1 MTLANVNIPSQQSA
15 GLLFHHLILAVGM
28 VVMLMIGT
36 DFISIVLWQHPM
48 AKKVEVILLIPLL
61 AITLLYFK
69 HFIRGVLASPEIA
82 LMVLFAVL
90 SIVWSDYP
98 RHTIQRCIPLVV
110 TSAFALA
117 LGSMMSLRGLLL
129 FISIFFAATML
140 LSLGAIIAL
149 PQARGIPPWD
159 DVWNGIYVHK
169 NGFGLAAALGMVS
182 CYYASWQF
190 TGRLKAVFVAGLVL
204 SLFLLVMS
212 QSRTSQIVAILSM
225 SAMLASQIMPKR
237 ETIWAITYI
246 LSSAF
251 MVGVVTFILA
261 SPIAEPIFGL
271 IGRKPTLSD
280 RIPTWELV
288 WPFVTERFWVGYGY
302 AAHWYEEGTYA
313 LYYAMKLEYPPH
325 YSHNGLLET
334 FLNVGFVGVILLFCA
349 FFRLFFSVFYCM
361 RYIPQRDAFVFVF
374 VLGMLYFFSNITES
388 SILSRLSDSWMF
400 FVAYGTKI
408 SLVAKALRRSAR
420 LQGGS
425 VV

>member
-1 MTLANVNIPSQQSA
+1 MTLANVNIPSRQSA
-15 GLLFHHLILAVGM
+15 GLLFHHLILAVAF

-36 DFISIVLWQHPM
+36 DFISIVLWQHPL
-48 AKKVEVILLIPLL
+48 AKKVEFLLLAPLL

-69 HFIRGVLASPEIA
+69 HFIRGVLASPEIS

-90 SIVWSDYP
+90 SIAWSDYP
-98 RHTIQRCIPLVV
+98 NHTIQRCIPLVV

-129 FISIFFAATML
+129 FIALFFAATMV

-159 DVWNGIYVHK
+159 HVWNGIYVHK
-169 NGFGLAAALGMVS
+169 NGFGLAAAMGLVS

-190 TGRLKAVFVAGLVL
+190 TGRLKAFFVAGVVL

-212 QSRTSQIVAILSM
+212 QSRTSQIVAVLSM
-225 SAMLASQIMPKR
+225 IAMLSSQIMPKR
-237 ETIWAITYI
+237 ETIWAIGYI
-246 LSSAF
+246 LSSLF
-251 MVGVVTFILA
+251 LVGAVTFVLA

-288 WPFVTERFWVGYGY
+288 WPYVIERFWIGYGY

-361 RYIPQRDAFVFVF
+361 RFIPQRDAFVFVF

-388 SILSRLSDSWMF
+388 TILNRLSDSWMF

-420 LQGGS
+420 MRGGS
-425 VV
+425 VG

>member
-1 MTLANVNIPSQQSA
+1 MTLANVNIPSRQSA
-15 GLLFHHLILAVGM
+15 GLLFHHLILAVAF

-36 DFISIVLWQHPM
+36 DFISIVLWQHPL
-48 AKKVEVILLIPLL
+48 AKKVEFLLLAPLL

-69 HFIRGVLASPEIA
+69 HFIRGVLASPEIS

-90 SIVWSDYP
+90 SIAWSDYP
-98 RHTIQRCIPLVV
+98 NHTIQRCIPLVV

-129 FISIFFAATML
+129 FIALFFAAAMV

-159 DVWNGIYVHK
+159 HVWNGIYVHK
-169 NGFGLAAALGMVS
+169 NGFGLAAAMGLVS

-190 TGRLKAVFVAGLVL
+190 TGRLKAFFVAGVVL

-212 QSRTSQIVAILSM
+212 QSRTSQIVAVLSM
-225 SAMLASQIMPKR
+225 IAMLSSQIMPKR
-237 ETIWAITYI
+237 ETIWAISYI
-246 LSSAF
+246 LSSLF
-251 MVGVVTFILA
+251 LVGAVTFVLA

-288 WPFVTERFWVGYGY
+288 WPYVIERFWIGYGY

-334 FLNVGFVGVILLFCA
+334 FLNVGFVGVVLLFCA

-361 RYIPQRDAFVFVF
+361 RFIPQRDAFVFVF

-388 SILSRLSDSWMF
+388 TILNRLSDSWMF

-408 SLVAKALRRSAR
+408 SLVAKALHRSAR
-420 LQGGS
+420 MKGGS
-425 VV
+425 AG